1 MALPGAAM
9 AAPNF
14 APNALAHAGGLGLGM
29 HAGLLHHMQ
38 PTWPFSGAS
47 LANSLAGNNS
57 WRPGD
62 WLCVCGF
69 HNYSSRSTCKKCS
82 VPMPLGGSVSAAP
95 PLPPGVSFPAST
107 HPLLQAAPVPPGLG
121 AGMKRP
127 APDDL
132 GNDFKRLHT
141 VGEYVPH
148 FPNQPPNLGGL
159 PSFLAS
165 SLGLTEVGNVPPPN
179 WQSQPPPH
187 TPGFSLV
194 PAIVGK
200 GAKQWRSGD
209 WMCAGCHNHN
219 FASRA
224 TCNRCGG
231 KKESLSQV
239 LSVA

>member
-1 MALPGAAM
+1 M
-9 AAPNF
+9 AAPTF
-14 APNALAHAGGLGLGM
+14 APNAFAHAGGLGLGM

-38 PTWPFSGAS
+38 PTWPFSGAT
-47 LANSLAGNNS
+47 LANSLASNS

-82 VPMPLGGSVSAAP
+82 APMPVGGAAP
-95 PLPPGVSFPAST
+95 AAPTLPPGVSLSAST
-107 HPLLQAAPVPPGLG
+107 LPLLQAASAPPGV
-121 AGMKRP
+121 GMKRS
-127 APDDL
+127 APDEL
-132 GNDFKRLHT
+132 GNDYKRIHS
-141 VGEYVPH
+141 EYVPH
-148 FPNQPPNLGGL
+148 FTSQPPNLGALPGL
-159 PSFLAS
+159 
-165 SLGLTEVGNVPPPN
+165 LGLSEVGNLPPPN

-209 WMCAGCHNHN
+209 WMCAGCNNHN
-219 FASRA
+219 FASRD

-231 KKESLSQV
+231 KKESMSQV